1 MKSLRFLLIVT
12 IVTFASSSLFAKQA
26 PILPNS
32 YNGQGVSARSFA
44 MGHTG
49 AAMPGSY
56 EGIFYN
62 PASLGFCEEGGAQI
76 EAFVFALKNTAL
88 EDMECL
94 PYENIKRGF
103 NSFFIAQNQGALSWR
118 TLSSYNFSE
127 RNGDDYFKTDE
138 HINAITVT
146 MANRNDSGFSVGM
159 NLSYLYGTILYS
171 AVADNK
177 PVAEAY
183 SGNGFT
189 MDIGLLFPLS
199 DNVFFGV
206 NFENILGFMW
216 WEHYGHDQLPFG
228 IRTGLGYTF
237 GTFNLLADYNKKFY
251 RFGDL
256 EEQFVSV
263 GLEQYLTQYLAVRAG
278 AESPAQ
284 IYKEK
289 VKYTYG
295 VGLNISRFSLSVA
308 CENFEINEENVMQY
322 YTSLK
327 VSF

>member
-1 MKSLRFLLIVT
+1 MKSLRFLLIVSV
-12 IVTFASSSLFAKQA
+12 VTLTSSFGFAKQA

-62 PASLGFCEEGGAQI
+62 PATLGFSEESGVQV

-94 PYENIKRGF
+94 PYENIKRGL
-103 NSFFIAQNQGALSWR
+103 NSFYIAQNQGALSWR
-118 TLSSYNFSE
+118 TLSSYSYSE
-127 RNGDDYFKTDE
+127 TNGSDHSKIDE

-146 MANRNDSGFSVGM
+146 MANKSDSGISVGM

-171 AVADNK
+171 AVENGK
-177 PVAEAY
+177 PLAEAY

-189 MDIGLLFPLS
+189 MDIGFLIPLS
-199 DNVFFGV
+199 GNAFLGI

-263 GLEQYLTQYLAVRAG
+263 GAEQYLTQYFAIRAG
-278 AESPAQ
+278 AVSTAK
-284 IYKEK
+284 IHKEK

-295 VGLNISRFSLSVA
+295 AGLNFSTFSLSAA
-308 CENFEINEENVMQY
+308 CENFKINNENVMQY
-322 YTSLK
+322 YASLK
-327 VSF
+327 VYF